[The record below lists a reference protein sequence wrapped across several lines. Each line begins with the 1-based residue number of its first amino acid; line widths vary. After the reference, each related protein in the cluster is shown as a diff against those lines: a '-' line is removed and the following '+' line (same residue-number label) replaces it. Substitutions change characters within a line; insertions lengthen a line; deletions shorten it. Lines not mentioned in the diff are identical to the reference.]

1 MTNPIIT
8 ETTRNTEQLSKRS
21 VLVPFLDLR
30 AAYEE
35 LKAEV
40 DEAVSRVLGSGY
52 YLLGKELEAFEKEF
66 ADYLDVKY
74 CVGVGNGLDALH
86 LALRALGVGQGDEV
100 LVPSNTYI
108 ATWLAVSYAGAVPVP
123 VEPDER
129 TYNIDPEK
137 LEAAITDRTR
147 AIIPVHLYGQ
157 PADMDPILEV
167 ARKHNLWVLEDAAQA
182 HGACYKG
189 KRVGGLGDIAG
200 WSFYPGK
207 NLGAFGDGGAVTTN
221 NGELADRVRV
231 LRNYGSR
238 TKYFNEVRGFNSRL
252 DEIQAAVLRVKLKH
266 LDRWNRRRLKIAELY
281 RRELEGCDLILPHV
295 PEWAEP
301 VYHLFVVRSGQRDAL
316 QQYLKTQGIGT
327 LIHYPVPPHL
337 QQAYCEIGLA
347 AGTLPISE
355 RIHQEVL
362 SLPIGPHV
370 TEAQVETVTRAVC
383 EFCQGSLSS
392 KPPRF

>member
-8 ETTRNTEQLSKRS
+8 ETTRNTEQLSKGS
-21 VLVPFLDLR
+21 GQVPFLDLR

-35 LKAEV
+35 LKEEI
-40 DEAVSRVLGSGY
+40 DEAVARVLGSGY
-52 YLLGKELEAFEKEF
+52 YLLGKEVEALEEEF
-66 ADYLDVKY
+66 AEHLNVEY

-221 NGELADRVRV
+221 NGEVADRVRV

-266 LDRWNRRRLKIAELY
+266 LDEWNRRRRNIAELY
-281 RRELEGCDLILPHV
+281 RRELEGCNLILPYV

-301 VYHLFVVRSGQRDAL
+301 AYHLFVVRSGQRDAL
-316 QQYLKTQGIGT
+316 QQYLETQGIGT

-355 RIHQEVL
+355 RIHREVL

-383 EFCQGSLSS
+383 QFCQGSLSS
-392 KPPRF
+392 KPPRC